1 MLCGW
6 LLSAVIGHKIK
17 ELEGMSYYFSD
28 RENGPVPRVDQ
39 SVSPVVWAG
48 VVALV
53 HSLVRRGAFAV
64 RSPSYA

>member
-1 MLCGW
+1 
-6 LLSAVIGHKIK
+6 
-17 ELEGMSYYFSD
+17 MSYYFSD